1 MLKSRK
7 VLSHVVAWVNQFS
20 KASPN
25 AMTCKFSPPLS
36 FLLLPFE
43 SSPVHAAGEKR
54 CKWTSSR
61 KYQSPLPNTA
71 QVTARRAVKSL
82 FGLVRFS

>member
-7 VLSHVVAWVNQFS
+7 ILSHVVAWVNQFS

-36 FLLLPFE
+36 FLLLPFV
-43 SSPVHAAGEKR
+43 SNT
-54 CKWTSSR
+54 CSR
-61 KYQSPLPNTA
+61 REEMQMH
-71 QVTARRAVKSL
+71 V
-82 FGLVRFS
+82 